1 MQQGR
6 LRLLERIADAAS
18 ADPGTGSENR
28 TVSAFRASEPELWV
42 GFLEHRGVK
51 CNGGLSV
58 GVHCGSGSGI
68 WSGRE
73 RADAPEGCSGLTV
86 IAVFGVHCL

>member
-1 MQQGR
+1 MPPLLILAPEARTELFQLSVRLNQSDGWVR
-6 LRLLERIADAAS
+6 LR
-18 ADPGTGSENR
+18 
-28 TVSAFRASEPELWV
+28 
-42 GFLEHRGVK
+42 FLEHRGVK